1 MSKINKYFCSHRCY
15 IPEGERQQIFKL
27 YGTLEDGKGYGG
39 KKKKSKQNRA
49 KKVRKARWVG
59 AILKRELRLGFPEKH
74 HSPCK
79 SY

>member
-39 KKKKSKQNRA
+39 KKKASKTGQR
-49 KKVRKARWVG
+49 
-59 AILKRELRLGFPEKH
+59 RLGRQDGWVQF
-74 HSPCK
+74 
-79 SY
+79 